1 MKLEIKASYG
11 RTVNLGNFETVRID
25 ASINEEIDPTDERPY
40 EEILAEL
47 YDECENFVLKKCEVE
62 TNVRDRD
69 KPENRTDD
77 IPF

>member
-25 ASINEEIDPTDERPY
+25 ASINEEIDPKDERSY
-40 EEILAEL
+40 EEILDGL
-47 YDECENFVLKKCEVE
+47 YDECESFVLKKCEVE
-62 TNVRDRD
+62 TDARDRD
-69 KPENRTDD
+69 KPENRKDD